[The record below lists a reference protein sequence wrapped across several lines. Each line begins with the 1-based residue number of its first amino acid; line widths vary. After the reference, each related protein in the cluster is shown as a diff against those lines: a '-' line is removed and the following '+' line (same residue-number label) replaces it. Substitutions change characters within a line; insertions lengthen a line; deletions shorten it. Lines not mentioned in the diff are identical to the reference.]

1 MSNVYIEKLEDIE
14 SSFDKCLSEIKSR
27 NNNSPINS
35 VLLKPNFVNDLS
47 SEKGV
52 TTSFA
57 VIDRLINLLH
67 SHNINEIAIAESSIL
82 DTDTVFRNLNLF
94 SRYEQKEIKIINLEK
109 SENKK
114 VATPQSLSIKNF
126 AFPDVIHSY
135 DLIINIPKMKTH
147 ILTGVTL
154 GMKNFFAFFSR
165 AGRKFAHVTDIDLA
179 IVDMYAY
186 IKSIKP
192 VLTILDAT
200 VAMSG
205 DRGPIHGNPVNL
217 GIVLMG
223 CDTVAV
229 DAAAVEIMG
238 GNYNA
243 IRHIALGIQHQL
255 GNRSEIVNNSGIE
268 ISDIQK
274 QFVVPIPSIPFKDKL
289 VKLKNFIFKK
299 KPILE
304 FPDNCTQCRSCIE
317 ICPKDCIKLVD
328 NKIVIDYN
336 NCVSCLCCGEACKY
350 KAMGHKVRFRII
362 YNYLLIVKRLVR

>member
-1 MSNVYIEKLEDIE
+1 MSNVYIEKLEKIE
-14 SSFDKCLSEIKSR
+14 SSFDKCLSEIKSS
-27 NNNSPINS
+27 NNNSPISS

-47 SEKGV
+47 SEQGV

-67 SHNINEIAIAESSIL
+67 KQNINKIALAESSIL
-82 DTDTVFRNLNLF
+82 DTETVFRSLNIF
-94 SRYEQKEIKIINLEK
+94 DRYEKKGVHVINLEN

-114 VATPQSLSIKNF
+114 VATPLGLSIRNF
-126 AFPDVIHSY
+126 SFPDVIHNY

-165 AGRKFAHVTDIDLA
+165 AGKKFAHVTDIDLA

-186 IKSIKP
+186 ITNVKP

-205 DRGPIHGNPVNL
+205 ARGPIHGNPVVL

-229 DAAAVEIMG
+229 DTAAVEIMG
-238 GNYNA
+238 GSYNA
-243 IRHIALGIQHQL
+243 IRHIALAIQHNL
-255 GNRSEIVNNSGIE
+255 GNTAEIINNSGIE
-268 ISDIQK
+268 ISDIKK
-274 QFVVPIPSIPFKDKL
+274 QFVIPIPSLPFKDKL

-299 KPILE
+299 NPVME

-328 NKIVIDYN
+328 NVIVIDYN
-336 NCVSCLCCGEACKY
+336 HCVSCLCCGEACKY
-350 KAMGHKVRFRII
+350 KAMGHKVRFGVI
-362 YNYLLIVKRLVR
+362 YNCLLFVKKLTT